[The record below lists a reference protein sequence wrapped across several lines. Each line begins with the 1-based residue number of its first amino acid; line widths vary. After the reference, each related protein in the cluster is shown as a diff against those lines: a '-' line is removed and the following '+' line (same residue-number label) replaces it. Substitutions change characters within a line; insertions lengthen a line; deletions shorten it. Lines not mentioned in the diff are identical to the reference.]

1 MISAP
6 SRPLVAGMG
15 LVLPASISRNHR
27 SEPDIH
33 MTTFFATPALIA
45 LAVFCIVPAGQAHAV
60 AKAGAS
66 THEVLVFDD
75 TRLNWRHNDQVL
87 ELVTTGDGLLV
98 TQASVALDLQ
108 LQRGDRVRTA
118 GRTQITAVAH
128 LLDALRTAAGNPI
141 VVEVLRDGVQLRLT
155 WAAASYAPLLPPIA
169 PLPPTPR

>member
-1 MISAP
+1 MA
-6 SRPLVAGMG
+6 
-15 LVLPASISRNHR
+15 
-27 SEPDIH
+27 
-33 MTTFFATPALIA
+33 TFFATPVLIV
-45 LAVFCIVPAGQAHAV
+45 LAVFCVVPAGQAHAV
-60 AKAGAS
+60 TKAGAS
-66 THEVLVFDD
+66 THEVLVVND

-128 LLDALRTAAGNPI
+128 LLDALRAAAGKPI
-141 VVEVLRDGVQLRLT
+141 VMEVLRDGVQLRLT

>member
-1 MISAP
+1 MI
-6 SRPLVAGMG
+6 
-15 LVLPASISRNHR
+15 PA
-27 SEPDIH
+27 
-33 MTTFFATPALIA
+33 
-45 LAVFCIVPAGQAHAV
+45 CQAHAET
-60 AKAGAS
+60 KADAS
-66 THEVLVFDD
+66 SHDVLAVED

-108 LQRGDRVRTA
+108 LQRGDRLRAA

-128 LLDALRTAAGNPI
+128 LLDALRAAAGNPI

-155 WAAASYAPLLPPIA
+155 WTAASYAPLLPPIA